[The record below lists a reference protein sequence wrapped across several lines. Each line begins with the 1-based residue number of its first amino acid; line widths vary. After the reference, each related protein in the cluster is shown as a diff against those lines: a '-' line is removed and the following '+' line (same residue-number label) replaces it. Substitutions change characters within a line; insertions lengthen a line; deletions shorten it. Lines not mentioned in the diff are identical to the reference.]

1 MLYIAYLDEFG
12 HSGPYISHD
21 HPTHHTHPAFG
32 IGGFVLPYY
41 KVRSF
46 STFFF
51 QLKNNLLK
59 TELAKAKSNAEE
71 KLQPFH
77 PAKWEKK
84 GSSLLTAK
92 NIARYRETRVA
103 LNRIMKKISDD
114 DGFTFYVGQQKKP
127 GLDMD
132 PVRVYM
138 QALREVIKR
147 LDHECQSSNSQL
159 MIIIDEHSDRRKIV
173 EAASVEMFGSQ
184 ARRSLIE
191 PPAQVESHLYQTIQ
205 CADWLCALY
214 GRLSHYLCEP
224 AAKPEFQVFE
234 KYFLERLKQ
243 SQRRS
248 SIRTFGG
255 SPSEEKLLQLVNQF
269 SIM

>member
-1 MLYIAYLDEFG
+1 
-12 HSGPYISHD
+12 
-21 HPTHHTHPAFG
+21 
-32 IGGFVLPYY
+32 
-41 KVRSF
+41 
-46 STFFF
+46 
-51 QLKNNLLK
+51 
-59 TELAKAKSNAEE
+59 
-71 KLQPFH
+71 
-77 PAKWEKK
+77 
-84 GSSLLTAK
+84 
-92 NIARYRETRVA
+92 
-103 LNRIMKKISDD
+103 
-114 DGFTFYVGQQKKP
+114 
-127 GLDMD
+127 
-132 PVRVYM
+132 
-138 QALREVIKR
+138 
-147 LDHECQSSNSQL
+147 QL

-224 AAKPEFQVFE
+224 VAKPEFQVFE

-269 SIM
+269 SIK